1 MTIYKIEFKFTSI
14 DNRNDALEQIQNA
27 LERDNIEFFAFKI
40 TRQNRKKGHTLVI
53 KNRCM

>member
-27 LERDNIEFFAFKI
+27 LERDNIESFGFKI

-53 KNRCM
+53 KRCM